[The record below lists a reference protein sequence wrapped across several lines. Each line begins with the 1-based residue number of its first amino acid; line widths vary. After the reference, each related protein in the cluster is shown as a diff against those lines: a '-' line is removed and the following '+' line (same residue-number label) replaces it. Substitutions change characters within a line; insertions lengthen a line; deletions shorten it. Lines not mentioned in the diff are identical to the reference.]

1 VNASLLARVDE
12 AVKEI
17 LPSGTSDCADDLIAA
32 GQIIAERVA
41 SNRQALQESAKVLG
55 LLVLAMREQ
64 GLSWRQIQDQTGII
78 QKNGDRWMKKYLDG
92 GSQL

>member
-1 VNASLLARVDE
+1 VNTSLLARVDE

-17 LPSGTSDCADDLIAA
+17 LPSGTSDCADDLIAV
-32 GQIIAERVA
+32 GRIIAERVA
-41 SNRQALQESAKVLG
+41 SNRQALQKSAKVLG